1 VRVVAEAAKPSAAIP
16 PARKF
21 RRALFGKSF
30 ARSNDGAQ
38 QAHARKSLFDIGFCN
53 IDRAGVSAF
62 IPIPVF
68 FVSLARHKFSHAGTL
83 GKHASIFAPIAS
95 AKYRDRWNVTKP

>member
-68 FVSLARHKFSHAGTL
+68 LSRLPGTSLATPARWASTRASLRQLLRQNIGIDGT
-83 GKHASIFAPIAS
+83 
-95 AKYRDRWNVTKP
+95 